1 MSGSLRIGF
10 YEYIDENKAIPEVV
24 IREFKLEIY
33 NEMRDKTNVLWESQ
47 PFYFAWSF
55 VFKNYKE
62 YISIKTKRQKLN
74 SHPKIFMGSDEPYSQ
89 MSDVSRA
96 TINLLATASTFL
108 IVSQRLIKNYFGE
121 KSEAYSRWNLHR
133 QQLHAESNGYQ
144 MCYELRNFSQHYQIP
159 LSGINLD
166 FKNGHAEGGD
176 PYIIIDEL
184 LNSGYDWKKFREVL
198 ESQESQVCLSELL
211 EGYYDCLK
219 KIFLLGHSCF
229 EENIEVSRNYIKGII
244 RDFGLPN
251 ECTPIIFRLD
261 PQESDFNRLEQEY
274 MPVGLHKY
282 IDDITNCS
290 R

>member
-10 YEYIDENKAIPEVV
+10 YEYIDENKAMPEVV
-24 IREFKLEIY
+24 RREFKLEIY
-33 NEMRDKTNVLWESQ
+33 NEMREKTNVLWESQ
-47 PFYFAWSF
+47 PFYFAWSL
-55 VFKNYKE
+55 VLKNYKE

-74 SHPKIFMGSDEPYSQ
+74 SHPKIFMGSGDPYSQ
-89 MSDVSRA
+89 MSDVCRA

-108 IVSQRLIKNYFGE
+108 IVSQRLIENYFGE
-121 KSEAYSRWNLHR
+121 KSEDYNGWNSHR
-133 QQLHAESNGYQ
+133 QQLYAESNEYK

-159 LSGINLD
+159 LSGVNLD
-166 FKNGHAEGGD
+166 FENGHDEGGD

-184 LNSGYDWKKFREVL
+184 LNSGYEWKRFREVL

-229 EENIEVSRNYIKGII
+229 EDNIEVSRNYIKGII

-282 IDDITNCS
+282 IDDITNCL